1 MHDIRPPGEGE
12 SELGHRWRA
21 LRRRVLTP
29 NVSATLLD
37 VRGFHK
43 KSPESQALLERIGAT
58 FLEGYAYA
66 AEARTTDD
74 AERRLEQLT
83 DRFRGFAYEGAGMGF
98 AVRDG
103 LPLGPTTLN
112 EQFLAGPGDPHVYM
126 VYVGIGWA
134 MARLPRFRWPDP
146 KKLDSLLLWL
156 LLDGYGFHQA
166 YFHTEKYVRQQ
177 YQDLAFPWPAK
188 GSSDYANR
196 AMDQGIGRA
205 LWFICG
211 TDPVLTT
218 STVDEF
224 DERRRGDLYAG
235 IGLAATYAGGA
246 PEDELITLWE
256 RAGQYRPQLA
266 QGCCFAV
273 ECRIRAGNLVP
284 HNEVAAQV
292 LCGRSAQDTAQVA
305 LDHRPNDPVDLD
317 LPAYEV
323 WRLAVADEFAEHAAG
338 QPKQRSA

>member
-1 MHDIRPPGEGE
+1 M
-12 SELGHRWRA
+12 
-21 LRRRVLTP
+21 LTP
-29 NVSATLLD
+29 DVSATKLD

-66 AEARTTDD
+66 AEAKTVAD
-74 AERRLEQLT
+74 AAGRLEQLS

-112 EQFLAGPGDPHVYM
+112 ERFLAGPGAPHVYM
-126 VYVGIGWA
+126 VYVGMGWA
-134 MARLPRFRWPDP
+134 MARLPRFRWPNAA
-146 KKLDSLLLWL
+146 KLDPLLLWL

-166 YFHTEKYVRQQ
+166 YFHTEKYVRRQ

-188 GSSDYANR
+188 GSSDYANH
-196 AMDQGIGRA
+196 AIDQGIGRA

-211 TDPVLTT
+211 SDPVLAT

-235 IGLAATYAGGA
+235 IGLAATYAGGVS
-246 PEDELITLWE
+246 EEELTTLRE
-256 RAGQYRPQLA
+256 RAGAYRPQVA

-284 HNEVAAQV
+284 HNELACQV
-292 LCGRSAQDTAQVA
+292 LCGRSAHDAAQVA
-305 LDHRPNDPVDLD
+305 LDHRPEGAVDGD
-317 LPAYEV
+317 LPAYEA
-323 WRLAVADEFAEHAAG
+323 WRRAVADQFVEHAAG